1 MEILTGIAGPVLAFV
16 LLVVP
21 LIVVHELG
29 HLIVARLRGID
40 VPEFGIDFHRASSRC
55 SVVDVPNSPSTPFR
69 SAASCAWRAAKR
81 VIPTLQAGSE
91 PH

>member
-29 HLIVARLRGID
+29 HLLVGRL
-40 VPEFGIDFHRASSRC
+40 FGVKADAF
-55 SVVDVPNSPSTPFR
+55 SVGGTLNVGGSQ
-69 SAASCAWRAAKR
+69 AAGAY
-81 VIPTLQAGSE
+81 AGTFTVTVNYQ
-91 PH
+91 